1 MLTSGP
7 RGTHDITPSE
17 MKNWRRVE
25 KAARDICDLYHY
37 GEIRTPIFEHTELF
51 LRGIGETTDVV
62 QKEMYTLPIVAAGAL
77 LCVRKI
83 RRPWCGLIWNKNCM
97 RIRRQQNCFTLAPC
111 FAMIGHRQDVFAS
124 SISSESRRSDL
135 RALRWMPRSS
145 CWRYVF
151 LRVWV

>member
-62 QKEMYTLPIVAAGAL
+62 QKEMYTFTDRGGRSVTLRPENTG
-77 LCVRKI
+77 
-83 RRPWCGLIWNKNCM
+83 PWCGLIWNKNCM
-97 RIRRQQNCFTLAPC
+97 RIRRQQNYFTLAPC
-111 FAMIGHRQDVFAS
+111 FAMIDHRQDVFAS
-124 SISSESRRSDL
+124 STSLESRRSGL
-135 RALRWMPRSS
+135 RALRWMPKSS
-145 CWRYVF
+145 CWRYAF